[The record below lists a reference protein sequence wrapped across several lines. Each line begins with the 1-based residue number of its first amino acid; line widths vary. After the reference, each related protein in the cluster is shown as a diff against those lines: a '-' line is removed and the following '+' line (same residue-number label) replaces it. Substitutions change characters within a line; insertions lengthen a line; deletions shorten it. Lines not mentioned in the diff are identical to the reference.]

1 MDVFGKICDQVD
13 AVGLPV
19 VAVSLTALPCVN
31 TPVLLTLHW
40 HGFGREAP
48 APSKA
53 ASVGTS
59 APAAP
64 QEPPQPVPD
73 SALQVNEPWRVMAS
87 LDHAM
92 LDAAWRFGAWDL
104 VREEHRG
111 CNTAGSSAREALACR
126 QAFADDPFDPGSEA
140 HLVAEAPD
148 RLELME
154 LGARVG
160 YVRWQFRP
168 IKNGLWHDAAGDDT
182 LRDDG
187 GHIPPCPVLAQPSV
201 GTRVSRTHYR
211 LGRSRRLVLY

>member
-1 MDVFGKICDQVD
+1 MDVFEKIRDQAD
-13 AVGLPV
+13 AVGLPM
-19 VAVSLTALPCVN
+19 VAVALTAVPCAN

-40 HGFGREAP
+40 HGFGRDAPAAGSGTRDAP
-48 APSKA
+48 AP
-53 ASVGTS
+53 
-59 APAAP
+59 PR
-64 QEPPQPVPD
+64 PVPG
-73 SALQVNEPWRVMAS
+73 SALQVNEPWQFMAS

-160 YVRWQFRP
+160 YVCWQFRP
-168 IKNGLWHDAAGDDT
+168 IKNGLWQDAAGDDT
-182 LRDDG
+182 LHGDG
-187 GHIPPCPVLAQPSV
+187 GRIPPCPVLAQPSV